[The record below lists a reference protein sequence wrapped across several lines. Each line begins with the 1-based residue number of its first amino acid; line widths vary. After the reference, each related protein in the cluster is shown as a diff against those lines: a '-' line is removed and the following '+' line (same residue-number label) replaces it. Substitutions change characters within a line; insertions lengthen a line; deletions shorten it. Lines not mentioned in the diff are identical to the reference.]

1 MISDDE
7 LKSPFYIDHPKRG
20 LWPSS
25 FGLIALIWGLIAGL
39 LITGFISI
47 LWHAIRETGAQDHP
61 LFIPSIVMCSAL
73 VALITIAVPC
83 TIRHR
88 AEIAAIRFKLNAIQG
103 ATTGVLDGMV
113 DGVLLADI
121 RQAGMPLVFVN
132 KGYEAITGCTASE
145 AIGRKYP
152 YLQSTDRF
160 QSDLSDI
167 RQAMLACR
175 EVAITMQSCR
185 KDGTTFWNELRL
197 RPIALSGKEP
207 THYIGFLRDVTEVVE
222 LKRVGH
228 VDQITKAANRSYFFD
243 QVAALTRIGD
253 ADLIMVVK
261 IDIARFHEIN
271 DSYGHEV
278 GDELLAQTAARLG
291 KLRAACVAR
300 LAADEF
306 GLAVRLEKPEDAKNV
321 ISTLRAVLC
330 PKFVLAGTTV
340 HVRFAI
346 GYAVGARG
354 EDAMTLMRHA
364 GVALQESRRSRLR
377 EVRGF
382 DSHTDRNVRNRIRLT
397 HELSQAVADSDFEL
411 HYQPKVDIDSGA
423 IIGVEGLVRW
433 RHPLFGLQ
441 APGRFISLAE
451 ETGIIVDIGSWVM
464 REGMCFAARLNQGR
478 AAPLTVSINVSQA
491 QFTSCDMVAH
501 LGELLRE
508 TGADPSW
515 LMLELTETL
524 FADGS
529 LEMIGTFKRIR
540 ELGIGLSIDDFGTG
554 YSSLRY
560 LERFP
565 ISEVKLD
572 KSFVEDM
579 HQSRVKQTVVDAIIT
594 LGKALDIAVTA
605 EGVESEAERALLQH
619 AGCRYGQGYL
629 FGRPLPEQDIIEVIR
644 NEDAKAVSTQSSAA
658 TN

>member
-1 MISDDE
+1 MIREDE
-7 LKSPFYIDHPKRG
+7 LKSPFYIDHPKTGSWR
-20 LWPSS
+20 SS
-25 FGLIALIWGLIAGL
+25 FGRIALIWGLIGGF
-39 LITGFISI
+39 LITALTSVT
-47 LWHAIRETGAQDHP
+47 WHAVREIGAHDHP
-61 LFIPSIVMCSAL
+61 LLVPSLGICSAL
-73 VALITIAVPC
+73 VALIVIAVSS

-88 AEIAAIRFKLNAIQG
+88 GEIVAIRLKFDAIQG
-103 ATTGVLDGMV
+103 TAANILDGML
-113 DGVLLADI
+113 DGVFLADI

-132 KGYEAITGCTASE
+132 KSYQAITGYTASE

-152 YLQSTDRF
+152 YFPSIDQY
-160 QSDLSDI
+160 QSDLPDI

-185 KDGTTFWNELRL
+185 KDGSTFWNELRL
-197 RPIALSGKEP
+197 KPIILPDKEP
-207 THYIGFLRDVTEVVE
+207 THYIGFVRDVTEIVE
-222 LKRVGH
+222 LKKMGY
-228 VDQITKAANRSYFFD
+228 VDQITKVANRSYFFD
-243 QVAALTRIGD
+243 QVAALTRWGD

-261 IDIARFHEIN
+261 INIARFHEIN
-271 DSYGHEV
+271 NSYGHEV

-291 KLRAACVAR
+291 KLQAAFAAR
-300 LAADEF
+300 LATDEF
-306 GLAVRLEKPEDAKNV
+306 GLAVALEKVEDAKNV
-321 ISTLRAVLC
+321 IDTLRAILR
-330 PKFVLAGTTV
+330 PKFVLAGTTLD
-340 HVRFAI
+340 VRFAI
-346 GYAVGARG
+346 GYTVGGRG
-354 EDAMTLMRHA
+354 DDAMTLMRHA

-382 DSHTDRNVRNRIRLT
+382 DSHADRNVRNRVRLI
-397 HELSQAVADSDFEL
+397 HELNQAVSDSDFEL

-441 APGRFISLAE
+441 TPGQFISLAE

-464 REGMCFAARLNQGR
+464 REAMRFAVRLNQDR
-478 AAPLTVSINVSQA
+478 AVPLTVSINVSQV
-491 QFTSCDMVAH
+491 QFSSCDMIAY
-501 LGELLRE
+501 LSELLRE

-529 LEMIGTFKRIR
+529 LEMISTFKRIR

-579 HQSRVKQTVVDAIIT
+579 HHSRVKQTVVEAVIT
-594 LGKALDIAVTA
+594 LGNALDIAVTA
-605 EGVESEAERALLQH
+605 EGVESESERALLRH

-629 FGRPLPEQDIIEVIR
+629 FGRPLPEKDIIEIIR
-644 NEDAKAVSTQSSAA
+644 NEDAKADSTQNTAA
-658 TN
+658 TI